1 MPTIWPSPLIPDLG
15 STARFLTPFLLTF
28 RIAIRQ
34 YSSIAHMQTYSG
46 AVKSLQLKI
55 FPINPYYSEILMLS
69 PLQVHCFH
77 RPEGEGVPSMRFGMG
92 SFASLRITSQKP

>member
-1 MPTIWPSPLIPDLG
+1 
-15 STARFLTPFLLTF
+15 
-28 RIAIRQ
+28 
-34 YSSIAHMQTYSG
+34 MQTHAG

-77 RPEGEGVPSMRFGMG
+77 RPEGEGVPSMRFGDG
-92 SFASLRITSQKP
+92 VLRFGADDKQEP